1 MIKLSANDLRYGNI
15 VIINGKIATDQTFH
29 TIIYIALFGGNIE
42 AISRTDKNPVGV
54 DNLDYF
60 GNLYQQERGLIP
72 FNSRLEKALME
83 NVINANSTQIFQS
96 KILEDL
102 AFMKT
107 KKMVNEIKPVVTITG
122 NDELKIIITIT
133 KPDKTPENY
142 QYLWSRK

>member
-1 MIKLSANDLRYGNI
+1 MIKLSANDLRFGNI
-15 VIINGKIATDQTFH
+15 VIVNGKLATDQTFH

-54 DNLDYF
+54 DNQDYF
-60 GNLYQQERGLIP
+60 GNLYQQERGLTP
-72 FNSRLEKALME
+72 FNSRFEKSLMD

-107 KKMVNEIKPVVTITG
+107 KKMVDKISSVIIITG
-122 NDELKIIITIT
+122 NDELKIVITVT
-133 KPDKTPENY
+133 KPNKTPENY
-142 QYLWSRK
+142 QYLWSRT